1 MSLVRHVGTIG
12 GLTMVSRVAGMAR
25 EMIFSRV
32 LGANAVTDAWFQ
44 AFIIPN
50 VFRRLFAEGAFS
62 AAFVPMFSKRLHGE
76 GLESARSFSND
87 VLSVFL
93 PVLIAL
99 VALFEIAMPGVIW
112 LLADKPVDPGEFAL
126 GVDFAQIM
134 FPYIVLVSLVTLFT
148 GMLNSVSRFAPG
160 ASFPIILNLVL
171 IAALLVGERWIAT
184 GASIEQVAY
193 LTAWAVTGAGVMQ
206 LAWLYIWIRVEG
218 FRPRLLWPRLTPE
231 VKRLGIIALPAAIGG
246 GAYQINT
253 LLQLYFLNQLESGSV
268 SYMNYADRLNQL
280 PLGIIGIAL
289 STAILPTLS
298 KFVGGDNREGAAR
311 VQSDAIELAMLLT
324 IPAAIALAI
333 CGIPFV
339 TMIFQGGRFD
349 LADAATTGTALT
361 ALVMGLPAYVL
372 VKVLVP
378 NFYARADTRTP
389 VYAAFSA
396 LGIFVVLSAK
406 NIGVEIGGGRIGGP
420 VSLFGNI
427 FQLPAFTFPSLTI
440 EGLGYGVM
448 GIAAASAL
456 AAWLNASYLYVV
468 LVARGYYRVPGVLL
482 LRIARQLV
490 AAAAMGAALWF
501 ARDLLTGYYAAGIFA
516 RLFALIVLVGS
527 AAAVYFG
534 VAYAIGAID
543 RERIARLT
551 KREVSK

>member
-12 GLTMVSRVAGMAR
+12 GLTLVSRVAGMAR

-62 AAFVPMFSKRLHGE
+62 AAFVPMFSKRLHGD
-76 GLESARSFSND
+76 GIESARSFSND

-99 VALFEIAMPGVIW
+99 VALFELAMPGVIW
-112 LLADKPVDPGEFAL
+112 LLADKPVDPGEFGMA
-126 GVDFAQIM
+126 VDFAQIM

-184 GASIEQVAY
+184 GASIEQVGY
-193 LTAWAVTGAGVMQ
+193 VLAWAVTGAGVMQ
-206 LAWLYIWIRVEG
+206 LVWLYIWVRVEG

-253 LLQLYFLNQLESGSV
+253 LIQLYFLNQLDSGSV

-298 KFVGGDNREGAAR
+298 RFIGGKNREGAER

-324 IPAAIALAI
+324 LPATVALAI
-333 CGIPFV
+333 CGVPFV

-349 LADAATTGTALT
+349 LADAALTGGVLT

-389 VYAAFSA
+389 VYAAFLA
-396 LGIFVVLSAK
+396 LGVFVALNLVFLQRF
-406 NIGVEIGGGRIGGP
+406 GV
-420 VSLFGNI
+420 V
-427 FQLPAFTFPSLTI
+427 
-440 EGLGYGVM
+440 GV
-448 GIAAASAL
+448 AAASAI
-456 AAWLNASYLYVV
+456 AAWLNAGFLYGV
-468 LVARGYYRVPGVLL
+468 LVARRHYRVPGTLV

-501 ARDLLTGYYAAGIFA
+501 ARDLLAAYYAAGILA
-516 RLFALIVLVGS
+516 RLFALTVLVGS
-527 AAAVYFG
+527 AGLVYFG

-543 RERIARLT
+543 RERLALLRRKPAAT
-551 KREVSK
+551 PEGPAA

>member
-1 MSLVRHVGTIG
+1 VSLLKHVGTIG

-76 GLESARSFSND
+76 GGLESARNFSDD

-99 VALFEIAMPGVIW
+99 TAILELAMPGVIW
-112 LLADKPVDPGEFAL
+112 ILADKPVDPGEFDMA
-126 GVDFAQIM
+126 VDFARIM
-134 FPYIVLVSLVTLFT
+134 FPYIVLVSMVTLFT

-171 IAALLVGERWIAT
+171 IAALLIGERWMDAT
-184 GASIEQVAY
+184 GASVEQTAY
-193 LTAWAVTGAGVMQ
+193 WIAWAVAGAGVMQ
-206 LAWLYIWIRVEG
+206 LLWLLIWVRVEG

-253 LLQLYFLNQLESGSV
+253 LVQLYFLNQLESGSV

-298 KFVGGDNREGAAR
+298 KFVGGKNREGADR

-324 IPAAIALAI
+324 IPAAVALAI
-333 CGIPFV
+333 CATPFV

-349 LADAATTGTALT
+349 LADAAVTGNVLAV
-361 ALVMGLPAYVL
+361 LVLGLPAYVL

-389 VYAAFSA
+389 VVAAFISLGVFVTA
-396 LGIFVVLSAK
+396 CVLNLGIS
-406 NIGVEIGGGRIGGP
+406 IGG
-420 VSLFGNI
+420 SLDLWLAT
-427 FQLPAFTFPSLTI
+427 LPLPTLEF
-440 EGLGYGVM
+440 EGLGYGVP
-448 GIAAASAL
+448 GIALASVVGAWINVAFLLLVLSRRGHYRPPGAL
-456 AAWLNASYLYVV
+456 V
-468 LVARGYYRVPGVLL
+468 
-482 LRIARQLV
+482 LRIARQLL

-501 ARDLLTGYYAAGIFA
+501 ARDLLTGYFAAGLLA
-516 RLFALIVLVGS
+516 RLFALAVLVAC
-527 AAAVYFG
+527 AAVVYFG
-534 VAYAIGAID
+534 VAFAVGAID
-543 RERIARLT
+543 RQRIATLT
-551 KREVSK
+551 KKKAP

>member
-1 MSLVRHVGTIG
+1 MSLVKNVGTIG
-12 GLTMVSRVAGMAR
+12 GLTLVSRVAGMAR

-76 GLESARSFSND
+76 GGLESARSFSAD

-99 VALFEIAMPGVIW
+99 TALVEIAMPGVIW
-112 LLADKPVDPGEFAL
+112 LLADKPVDPGTFDFA
-126 GVDFAQIM
+126 VDFARIM

-160 ASFPIILNLVL
+160 ASFPIILNVVL
-171 IAALLVGERWIAT
+171 IVALLAGERWIAT
-184 GASIEQVAY
+184 GATIEQAAY
-193 LTAWAVTGAGVMQ
+193 GLAWAVTGAGVMQ
-206 LAWLYIWIRVEG
+206 LAWLYIWVRVEG

-268 SYMNYADRLNQL
+268 SYMNFADRLNQL

-298 KFVGGDNREGAAR
+298 KFVGGGNREGADR

-324 IPAAIALAI
+324 LPATIALAI

-349 LADAATTGTALT
+349 PEDAIVTGNVLT

-389 VYAAFSA
+389 VYAAAAALVVFVAFNLAFLTRFGVVGVAVASA
-396 LGIFVVLSAK
+396 IGAWINAGYLFVVL
-406 NIGVEIGGGRIGGP
+406 
-420 VSLFGNI
+420 
-427 FQLPAFTFPSLTI
+427 
-440 EGLGYGVM
+440 
-448 GIAAASAL
+448 
-456 AAWLNASYLYVV
+456 
-468 LVARGYYRVPGVLL
+468 ARRSYYRLPGALL

-501 ARDLLTGYYAAGIFA
+501 ARDLLAGYYAAGLFE
-516 RLFALIVLVGS
+516 RLFALGVLVAS
-527 AAAVYFG
+527 AAIVYFG
-534 VAYAIGAID
+534 VAFGIGAVD
-543 RERIARLT
+543 RERMALLRR
-551 KREVSK
+551 KRPAAEASASE

>member
-1 MSLVRHVGTIG
+1 MSLLKHVGTIG

-62 AAFVPMFSKRLHGE
+62 AAFVPMFSKRLHGDG
-76 GLESARSFSND
+76 GLEDARSFSDD

-99 VALFEIAMPGVIW
+99 TAVLLLAMPGVIW
-112 LLADKPVDPGEFAL
+112 LLADKPIDPGEFDMA
-126 GVDFAQIM
+126 VDFARIM

-171 IAALLVGERWIAT
+171 IAALLLGERWMQAT
-184 GASIEQVAY
+184 GASVEQAAY
-193 LTAWAVTGAGVMQ
+193 GIAWAVTGAGVMQ
-206 LAWLYIWIRVEG
+206 LVWLYVWVRVEG
-218 FRPRLLWPRLTPE
+218 FRPKLLWPRLTPE
-231 VKRLGIIALPAAIGG
+231 VKRLGVIALPAAIGG

-253 LLQLYFLNQLESGSV
+253 LVQLYFLNQLESGSV

-298 KFVGGDNREGAAR
+298 KFVGSKNREGADR

-324 IPAAIALAI
+324 IPAAVALAI
-333 CGIPFV
+333 CATPFV

-349 LADAATTGTALT
+349 LADAAVTGNVLAV
-361 ALVMGLPAYVL
+361 LVLGLPAYVL

-389 VYAAFSA
+389 VYAAFIS
-396 LGIFVVLSAK
+396 LGVFVTACIL
-406 NIGVEIGGGRIGGP
+406 NIGISIGG
-420 VSLFGNI
+420 SLDLWLLA
-427 FQLPAFTFPSLTI
+427 LPLPTI
-440 EGLGYGVM
+440 ELEGFGYGVP
-448 GIAAASAL
+448 GIASASVIGAWINVAFLLLVLAQRGHYRLPGAL
-456 AAWLNASYLYVV
+456 V
-468 LVARGYYRVPGVLL
+468 

-501 ARDLLTGYYAAGIFA
+501 ARDLLTGYFAAGLLA
-516 RLFALIVLVGS
+516 RLFALAVLVAC
-527 AAAVYFG
+527 AAIVYFG
-534 VAYAIGAID
+534 VAFAVGAID
-543 RERIARLT
+543 RQRIATLT
-551 KREVSK
+551 KKKAP

>member
-1 MSLVRHVGTIG
+1 MSLLKHVGTIG

-76 GLESARSFSND
+76 GGLESARSFSDD

-99 VALFEIAMPGVIW
+99 TAILELAMPGVIW
-112 LLADKPVDPGEFAL
+112 ILVDKPVDPGEFDMA
-126 GVDFAQIM
+126 VDFARIM
-134 FPYIVLVSLVTLFT
+134 FPYIVLVSMVTLFT

-171 IAALLVGERWIAT
+171 IAALLIGERWMDAT
-184 GASIEQVAY
+184 GASVEQTAY
-193 LTAWAVTGAGVMQ
+193 WIAWAVAGAGVMQ
-206 LAWLYIWIRVEG
+206 LLWLLIWVRVEG

-253 LLQLYFLNQLESGSV
+253 LVQLYFLNQLESGSV

-298 KFVGGDNREGAAR
+298 KFVGGKNREGADR

-324 IPAAIALAI
+324 IPAAVALAI
-333 CGIPFV
+333 CATPFV

-349 LADAATTGTALT
+349 LADAAVTGNVLAV
-361 ALVMGLPAYVL
+361 LVLGLPAYVL

-389 VYAAFSA
+389 VVAAFISLGVFVTA
-396 LGIFVVLSAK
+396 CVLNLGIS
-406 NIGVEIGGGRIGGP
+406 IGG
-420 VSLFGNI
+420 SLDLW
-427 FQLPAFTFPSLTI
+427 QATLPLPTLEF
-440 EGLGYGVM
+440 EGLGYGVP
-448 GIAAASAL
+448 GIAFASVVGAWINVAFLLLVLSRRGHYRPPGAL
-456 AAWLNASYLYVV
+456 V
-468 LVARGYYRVPGVLL
+468 
-482 LRIARQLV
+482 LRIARQLL

-501 ARDLLTGYYAAGIFA
+501 ARDLLTGYFAAGLLA
-516 RLFALIVLVGS
+516 RLFALAVLVAC
-527 AAAVYFG
+527 AAVVYFG
-534 VAYAIGAID
+534 VAFAVGAID
-543 RERIARLT
+543 RQRIATLT
-551 KREVSK
+551 KKKAP

>member
-1 MSLVRHVGTIG
+1 MSLLKHVGTIG

-76 GLESARSFSND
+76 GGLESARSFSDD

-99 VALFEIAMPGVIW
+99 TAILEVAMPGVIW
-112 LLADKPVDPGEFAL
+112 ILADKPVDPGEFDMA
-126 GVDFAQIM
+126 VDFARIM
-134 FPYIVLVSLVTLFT
+134 FPYIVLVSMVTLFT

-171 IAALLVGERWIAT
+171 IAALLIGERWMDAT
-184 GASIEQVAY
+184 GASVEQTAY
-193 LTAWAVTGAGVMQ
+193 WIAWAVAGAGVMQ
-206 LAWLYIWIRVEG
+206 LLWLLIWVRVEG

-253 LLQLYFLNQLESGSV
+253 LVQLYFLNQLESGSV

-298 KFVGGDNREGAAR
+298 KFVGGKNREGADR

-324 IPAAIALAI
+324 IPAAVALAI
-333 CGIPFV
+333 CATPFV

-349 LADAATTGTALT
+349 LADAAVTGNVLAV
-361 ALVMGLPAYVL
+361 LVLGLPAYVL

-389 VYAAFSA
+389 VVAAFISLGVFVTA
-396 LGIFVVLSAK
+396 CVLNLGIS
-406 NIGVEIGGGRIGGP
+406 IGG
-420 VSLFGNI
+420 SLDLWLAT
-427 FQLPAFTFPSLTI
+427 LPLPTLEF
-440 EGLGYGVM
+440 EGLGYGVP
-448 GIAAASAL
+448 GIAFASVVGAWINVAFLLLVLSRRGHYRPPGAL
-456 AAWLNASYLYVV
+456 V
-468 LVARGYYRVPGVLL
+468 
-482 LRIARQLV
+482 LRIARQLL

-501 ARDLLTGYYAAGIFA
+501 ARDLLIGYFAAGLLA
-516 RLFALIVLVGS
+516 RLFALAVLVAC
-527 AAAVYFG
+527 AAVVYFG
-534 VAYAIGAID
+534 VAFAVGAID
-543 RERIARLT
+543 RQRIATLT
-551 KREVSK
+551 KKKAP

>member
-1 MSLVRHVGTIG
+1 MSLLRHVGTIG

-25 EMIFSRV
+25 EMIFARV
-32 LGANAVTDAWFQ
+32 LGANAVTDAWLQ

-62 AAFVPMFSKRLHGE
+62 AAFVPMFSKRLHGDG
-76 GLESARSFSND
+76 GLESARSFSDD

-99 VALFEIAMPGVIW
+99 VAVFEIAMPGVIW
-112 LLADKPVDPGEFAL
+112 LLGDKGTDPGEFAMA
-126 GVDFAQIM
+126 VDFARIM

-171 IAALLVGERWIAT
+171 IAALLFGERWMAAT
-184 GASIEQVAY
+184 GASIEEVGY
-193 LTAWAVTGAGVMQ
+193 VIAWAVTAAGVMQ
-206 LAWLYIWIRVEG
+206 LVWLFVWVRVEG

-231 VKRLGIIALPAAIGG
+231 VKRLGWIALPAAVGG

-253 LLQLYFLNQLESGSV
+253 LVQLYFLNQLESGSV

-298 KFVGGDNREGAAR
+298 KFVGGKNREGADR
-311 VQSDAIELAMLLT
+311 IQSDAIELAMLLT
-324 IPAAIALAI
+324 LPATVALAI
-333 CGIPFV
+333 CGVPFV

-349 LADAATTGTALT
+349 LADAAITGQVLT
-361 ALVMGLPAYVL
+361 ALVIGLPAYVL

-378 NFYARADTRTP
+378 NFYARHDTRTP
-389 VYAAFSA
+389 VYAAVAA
-396 LGIFVVLSAK
+396 LAVFVGLNLVFLERF
-406 NIGVEIGGGRIGGP
+406 GV
-420 VSLFGNI
+420 V
-427 FQLPAFTFPSLTI
+427 
-440 EGLGYGVM
+440 GV
-448 GIAAASAL
+448 AAASAVG
-456 AAWLNASYLYVV
+456 AWLNTGYLYAV
-468 LVARGYYRVPGVLL
+468 LVARGYYKAPGALL
-482 LRIARQLV
+482 LRIGRQLV

-501 ARDLLTGYYAAGIFA
+501 ARDLLTGYYSAGVFA
-516 RLFALIVLVGS
+516 RLFAVVVLV
-527 AAAVYFG
+527 ACAAVAYFG
-534 VAYAIGAID
+534 VAFAIGAID
-543 RERIARLT
+543 RERLTKLT

>member
-1 MSLVRHVGTIG
+1 VGTIG
-12 GLTMVSRVAGMAR
+12 GLTMVSRIAGMAR

-76 GLESARSFSND
+76 GGLEAARSFSAD

-93 PVLIAL
+93 PALIAL
-99 VALFEIAMPGVIW
+99 AAVFEIAMPGVIW
-112 LLADKPVDPGEFAL
+112 LLADKPVDPGRFTLA
-126 GVDFAQIM
+126 VDFARIM

-171 IAALLVGERWIAT
+171 IAALLVGERWMAA
-184 GASIEQVAY
+184 GASLEEVAY
-193 LTAWAVTGAGVMQ
+193 ALAWAVTGAGVMQ
-206 LAWLYIWIRVEG
+206 LGWLIVWVRVAG
-218 FRPRLLWPRLTPE
+218 FRPRLRWPQVTPE

-253 LLQLYFLNQLESGSV
+253 LLQLFFLNQLESGAV

-298 KFVGGDNREGAAR
+298 RFVGSQNREGANR

-324 IPAAIALAI
+324 LPSTVALAV
-333 CGIPFV
+333 CGVPFV

-349 LADAATTGTALT
+349 AADAALTGAVLT

-389 VYAAFSA
+389 VYAAFAA
-396 LGIFVVLSAK
+396 LGVFVAL
-406 NIGVEIGGGRIGGP
+406 NIKIIGIELGGGTIGGP
-420 VSLFGNI
+420 VSLFGRT
-427 FQLPAFTFPSLTI
+427 FDLPALAFPNLVV
-440 EGLGYGVM
+440 EGLGYGVP
-448 GIAAASAL
+448 GVAAASAIG
-456 AAWLNASYLYVV
+456 AWLNAGYLYAV
-468 LVARGYYRVPGVLL
+468 LAARGYYRVPGALL
-482 LRIARQLV
+482 LRIGRQLV
-490 AAAAMGAALWF
+490 AAAALGATLWY
-501 ARDLLTGYYAAGIFA
+501 ARDLLSPYYAAGIVA
-516 RLFALIVLVGS
+516 RLFALVVLVGS

-534 VAYAIGAID
+534 VAFAIGAID
-543 RERIARLT
+543 RERLALLR
-551 KREVSK
+551 RRRPEPASE

>member
-1 MSLVRHVGTIG
+1 MSLLRHVGTIG

-44 AFIIPN
+44 GFIIPN

-76 GLESARSFSND
+76 GGLESARTFSDD

-93 PVLIAL
+93 PVLIAVCAVVL
-99 VALFEIAMPGVIW
+99 MAMPGVIW
-112 LLADKPVDPGEFAL
+112 LLSDKPVDAREFTL
-126 GVDFAQIM
+126 GVDFARIM
-134 FPYIVLVSLVTLFT
+134 FPYIVVISLVTLFT

-160 ASFPIILNLVL
+160 ASFPIILNILL
-171 IAALLVGERWIAT
+171 IVALLIGERAIDN

-193 LTAWAVTGAGVMQ
+193 GVAATVTGAGVVQ
-206 LAWLYIWIRVEG
+206 LIWLYVWVRVEG

-231 VKRLGIIALPAAIGG
+231 VKRLGVIALPAAVGG

-298 KFVGGDNREGAAR
+298 RFVGAKNREGADR
-311 VQSDAIELAMLLT
+311 IQSDAIELAMLLT
-324 IPAAIALAI
+324 LPAAVALAV
-333 CGIPFV
+333 CATPFV

-349 LADAATTGTALT
+349 AADAAQTGDVLAM
-361 ALVMGLPAYVL
+361 LVAGLPAYVL

-378 NFYARADTRTP
+378 NFYARSDTRTP
-389 VYAAFSA
+389 VYAAF
-396 LGIFVVLSAK
+396 I
-406 NIGVEIGGGRIGGP
+406 
-420 VSLFGNI
+420 
-427 FQLPAFTFPSLTI
+427 SLTAFVAFN
-440 EGLGYGVM
+440 LAFLQRFGVV
-448 GIAAASAL
+448 GVAAASVIG
-456 AAWLNASYLYVV
+456 AWINVGFLYVV
-468 LVARGYYRVPGVLL
+468 LVGRGYYRIHAPLVLRL
-482 LRIARQLV
+482 ARQV
-490 AAAAMGAALWF
+490 IAAAAMGGALWYF
-501 ARDLLTGYYAAGIFA
+501 RDLLTSYFAAGVFE
-516 RLFALIVLVGS
+516 RLLALGVLV
-527 AAAVYFG
+527 AASVVVYFG
-534 VAYAIGAID
+534 VAWLVGAVD
-543 RERIARLT
+543 RERIATLT
-551 KREVSK
+551 KKAS

>member
-1 MSLVRHVGTIG
+1 MNLLRATGTIG
-12 GLTMVSRVAGMAR
+12 SLTLVSRVAGMAR

-62 AAFVPMFSKRLHGE
+62 AAFVPMFSKRLHGDAE
-76 GLESARSFSND
+76 GGIESARSFGNE
-87 VLSVFL
+87 VLSLFL

-99 VALFEIAMPGVIW
+99 AALFEIAMPWVIW
-112 LLADKPVDPGEFAL
+112 LLADKPVDPAEYAL
-126 GVDFAQIM
+126 GIDFARIM

-171 IAALLVGERWIAT
+171 IAALLVGERWAGT
-184 GASIEQVAY
+184 GASIEQVGY
-193 LTAWAVTGAGVMQ
+193 LLAWAVTAAGVMQ
-206 LAWLYIWIRVEG
+206 LIWLYVWVRVEG
-218 FRPRLLWPRLTPE
+218 FRPRLHRPRLTSD
-231 VKRLGIIALPAAIGG
+231 VRRLGIIALPAAIGG

-253 LLQLYFLNQLESGSV
+253 LIQLYFLNQLESGAV

-298 KFVGGDNREGAAR
+298 KFIGGSNREGADR

-324 IPAAIALAI
+324 LPATVALAV
-333 CGIPFV
+333 CGVPFV

-349 LADAATTGTALT
+349 AADAVLTGNVLT
-361 ALVMGLPAYVL
+361 MLVMGLPAYVL

-389 VYAAFSA
+389 VYAAFVA
-396 LGIFVVLSAK
+396 LAAFVLLNLVLLEPF
-406 NIGVEIGGGRIGGP
+406 GV
-420 VSLFGNI
+420 V
-427 FQLPAFTFPSLTI
+427 
-440 EGLGYGVM
+440 GV
-448 GIAAASAL
+448 AAASAIG
-456 AAWLNASYLYVV
+456 AWLNAAYLYAV
-468 LVARGYYRVPGVLL
+468 LVKRSYYRVHGPLL
-482 LRIARQLV
+482 LRIGRQIV

-501 ARDLLTGYYAAGIFA
+501 AGDLLAGYYASGILA
-516 RLFALIVLVGS
+516 RLFALGVLVGS
-527 AAAVYFG
+527 AIAVYFG
-534 VAYAIGAID
+534 VAYAIGAVD

-551 KREVSK
+551 KREANR

>member
-1 MSLVRHVGTIG
+1 MSLLKNVGTIG

-62 AAFVPMFSKRLHGE
+62 AAFVPMFSKRLHGPGTMEE
-76 GLESARSFSND
+76 GLADARSFSNA

-99 VALFEIAMPGVIW
+99 CALFELAMPGVIW
-112 LLADKPVDPGEFAL
+112 LLADKPVDPQNFDVA
-126 GVDFAQIM
+126 VDFARIM

-171 IAALLVGERWIAT
+171 IAALLGGEWLIANRGYDMVDVT
-184 GASIEQVAY
+184 YGV
-193 LTAWAVTGAGVMQ
+193 AWAVTFGGVIQ
-206 LAWLYIWIRVEG
+206 LAWLFYWTRVEG
-218 FRPRLLWPRLTPE
+218 FRPRLMWPQITPE
-231 VKRLGIIALPAAIGG
+231 VKRLSIIALPAAIGG

-253 LLQLYFLNQLESGSV
+253 LVQLYFLNQIGSGSV

-298 KFVGGDNREGAAR
+298 RFVGAKNTEGANR
-311 VQSDAIELAMLLT
+311 VQSDAIELSMLLT

-333 CGIPFV
+333 CATPFI
-339 TMIFQGGRFD
+339 TMIFQGGRFSME
-349 LADAATTGTALT
+349 DAAAAGAVLGV
-361 ALVMGLPAYVL
+361 LVLGLPAYVL

-378 NFYARADTRTP
+378 NFYARSDTRTP
-389 VYAAFSA
+389 VYAAFISLA
-396 LGIFVVLSAK
+396 VFISTSLW
-406 NIGVEIGGGRIGGP
+406 NIGFSLGGP
-420 VSLFGNI
+420 VAIFGAELT
-427 FQLPAFTFPSLTI
+427 LPRLDLAP
-440 EGLGYGVM
+440 LGYGVA
-448 GIAAASAL
+448 GIAAASVIG
-456 AAWLNASYLYVV
+456 AWINVAFLYAV
-468 LVARGYYRVPGVLL
+468 LVKRGYYAVPLPLVG
-482 LRIARQLV
+482 RIARQLV

-501 ARDLLTGYYAAGIFA
+501 TRDLLTGWFSAGLFA
-516 RLFALIVLVGS
+516 RLGALAALV
-527 AAAVYFG
+527 AAAAVVYFG
-534 VAYAIGAID
+534 VAFAVGAID
-543 RERIARLT
+543 KQRIQSLT
-551 KREVSK
+551 KKKAP